1 MTYDLTWQDLQIL
14 LFLCWTTEEKQRR
27 IGEAGVMLTAL
38 LPTVRAAT
46 STQQEG
52 MRSQTRSPRVMTR
65 VGLGVQNAE
74 TP

>member
-1 MTYDLTWQDLQIL
+1 
-14 LFLCWTTEEKQRR
+14 
-27 IGEAGVMLTAL
+27 MLTAL